1 MSNFVEVKLFEVN
14 PEKVDAFE
22 ALSPEIVAWQQA
34 CPGCQR
40 ILLMKREYTINNPEK
55 DPRKL
60 QKIIKSVKY
69 FAIWEFDTRE
79 DYAAACHAFF
89 EKYERPLGK
98 LLIQPFDIH
107 LGYTLMDGGWGA
119 EA

>member
-1 MSNFVEVKLFEVN
+1 MSNFVEVKIFEVD
-14 PEKVDAFE
+14 PGKVDAFE
-22 ALSPEIVAWQQA
+22 ALASEVAAWQQA

-40 ILLMKREYTINNPEK
+40 FLMMKRAYTINNPEK

-69 FAIWEFDTRE
+69 FAVWEFDTRE
-79 DYAAACHAFF
+79 AYSAACHAFF
-89 EKYERPLGK
+89 EKYERPLGR
-98 LLIQPFDIH
+98 LLIHPFDIH
-107 LGYTLMDGGWGA
+107 LGYALTDAGWEP

>member
-1 MSNFVEVKLFEVN
+1 MADFVEVKLFEVN

-22 ALSPEIVAWQQA
+22 ALCPEMTAWQRN

-40 ILLMKREYTINNPEK
+40 MLLMKREYTIDNPEK

-60 QKIIKSVKY
+60 KKIVKSVKY
-69 FAIWEFDTRE
+69 FAVWEFDTRE

-89 EKYERPLGK
+89 ARYERPLGRV
-98 LLIQPFDIH
+98 LIHPFDIH
-107 LGYTLMDGGWGA
+107 LGYALTDAGWGT
-119 EA
+119 EP